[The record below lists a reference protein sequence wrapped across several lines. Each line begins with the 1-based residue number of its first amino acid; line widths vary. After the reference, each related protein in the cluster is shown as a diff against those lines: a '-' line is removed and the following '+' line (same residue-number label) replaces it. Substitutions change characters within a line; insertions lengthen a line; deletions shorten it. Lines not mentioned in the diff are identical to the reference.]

1 MCYNILGEDDYDLIS
16 SFESPE
22 QVIDSVK
29 ELEVRY
35 AKSPI
40 MRMLTSLQPHL
51 NRLQTFVT
59 FLFLGLGAQN
69 MSAACIWG
77 AATLL
82 IEVLQNHH
90 LPRTGLKLTADHTQ
104 HIVGEPF
111 GAIHARSHG
120 LAQRAWS
127 ATCPL

>member
-16 SFESPE
+16 GFESPE

-59 FLFLGLGAQN
+59 FLFLGL
-69 MSAACIWG
+69 
-77 AATLL
+77 
-82 IEVLQNHH
+82 EVLCK
-90 LPRTGLKLTADHTQ
+90 R
-104 HIVGEPF
+104 
-111 GAIHARSHG
+111 
-120 LAQRAWS
+120 
-127 ATCPL
+127 